1 MMQITLDKKKDA
13 GPNSDPLQRSQ
24 IGWSDGLCDQQLHDI
39 ARGVWVM
46 PGSRV
51 EREPSAVINSGR
63 SIRQAIEIGSWTG
76 CTRPRMQPS
85 NASDE
90 AAAQAAGHRGPE

>member
-1 MMQITLDKKKDA
+1 MIQITLDKKKDA

-46 PGSRV
+46 PG
-51 EREPSAVINSGR
+51 
-63 SIRQAIEIGSWTG
+63 
-76 CTRPRMQPS
+76 
-85 NASDE
+85 
-90 AAAQAAGHRGPE
+90 